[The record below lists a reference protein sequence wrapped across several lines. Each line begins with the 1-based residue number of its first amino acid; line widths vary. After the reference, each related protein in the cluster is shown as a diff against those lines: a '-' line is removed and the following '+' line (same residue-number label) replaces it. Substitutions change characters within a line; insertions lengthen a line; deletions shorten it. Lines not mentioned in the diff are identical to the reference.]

1 MKNRIGS
8 AIVERVLRAHES
20 GEPFRVIVCIPAVPA
35 FAGDLHADD
44 SLGTRAIM
52 KYQWASIC
60 RGEHSIIGAIK
71 KAGVPDP
78 SVYIR
83 FYNLRNYDRLNVNA
97 TMSNVEEAS
106 NVNYEDA
113 RKDHDDIVGAG
124 YDGSGEGTA
133 ASAGQAN
140 QKYDDYQQAGSKVK
154 DSQVDTVSGCYMDK
168 GSSIMDIPWVGS
180 EEDEMNAFVSEELY
194 IHSKVLIS
202 DDRVVICGSAN
213 LNDRSQ
219 LGYRDSEMA
228 VVIEDSATIDSVMA
242 GHPVGNND
250 QTAN

>member
-1 MKNRIGS
+1 VKNRIGS

-133 ASAGQAN
+133 ASAGQQIKN
-140 QKYDDYQQAGSKVK
+140 TTTTSKRDPKSKIARLIPSAVA
-154 DSQVDTVSGCYMDK
+154 TWIK
-168 GSSIMDIPWVGS
+168 GLLSW
-180 EEDEMNAFVSEELY
+180 
-194 IHSKVLIS
+194 IS
-202 DDRVVICGSAN
+202 
-213 LNDRSQ
+213 
-219 LGYRDSEMA
+219 LGR
-228 VVIEDSATIDSVMA
+228 
-242 GHPVGNND
+242 
-250 QTAN
+250 